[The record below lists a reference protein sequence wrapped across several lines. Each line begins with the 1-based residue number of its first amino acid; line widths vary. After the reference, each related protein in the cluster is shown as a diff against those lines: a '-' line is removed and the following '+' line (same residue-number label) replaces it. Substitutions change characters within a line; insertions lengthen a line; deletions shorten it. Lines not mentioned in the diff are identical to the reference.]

1 MTILKASLVVAVFM
15 CGIISG
21 PVAADEAGD
30 QSCISTAASKTP
42 SGSGP
47 AIKAYRVKN
56 PPKMIGYAE
65 DNATRMVEFDVHT
78 DAFDATYVYTCRSA
92 PLAGYVAQ
100 LVAIDR
106 QRHQ

>member
-1 MTILKASLVVAVFM
+1 MKILNASLVVAVFM
-15 CGIISG
+15 CGIMSG

-42 SGSGP
+42 SGPGSV
-47 AIKAYRVKN
+47 IKAYRVKN

-78 DAFDATYVYTCRSA
+78 DAFDATYVYTCRSE
-92 PLAGYVAQ
+92 PLAGYVVQ